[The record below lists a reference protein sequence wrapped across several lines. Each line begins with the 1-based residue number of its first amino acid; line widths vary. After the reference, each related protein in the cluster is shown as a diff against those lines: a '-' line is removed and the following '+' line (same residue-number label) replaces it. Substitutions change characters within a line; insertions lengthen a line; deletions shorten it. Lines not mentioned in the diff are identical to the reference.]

1 MKFFLLL
8 LLSAVVVC
16 NSLTGQIDYD
26 FLERKSKESDI
37 VVIGI
42 VSAKES
48 FWSNDKKMIFT
59 SNKITV
65 YGKIKGNAPDEI
77 EIITYGG
84 EIEDKFQ
91 VWSHERTL
99 NLNDKGYFFLRKDR
113 AHFAKAQEYYLLN
126 GENSFIPLPNR
137 VSSTISGNEP
147 ALTDKVV
154 EFGFDNIQVLPANKF
169 SFDLLVRTN
178 EAGAGVEFGYG
189 EVLAKYS
196 DLVFG
201 TYVDANEKLEV
212 EKETVISGPNFTLST
227 EDFSSD
233 IFRTLISGGCNST
246 GSLLAT
252 GIPLTEVFQKLLSIT
267 IEIQDLTAIGTISL
281 EEFQMDG
288 NIFYY
293 DPATG
298 DCLPFDDIIYP
309 NPIETGL
316 VCEIMSFSSDLDPM
330 HPDRAAAGTDN
341 ILTIT
346 GMNFGTTPGSVEFQN
361 ADVPGGPLVST
372 NIVDFTPASG
382 GSWTMDQIKVKIPS
396 APLTAGTGVFQ
407 VRTSGSMVCPSPAPL
422 EICYGV
428 TTFRTNSTNEVRK
441 IYLADYPNDGN
452 DQFSFRLD
460 AGLNDNPNA
469 RSTIEMAICN
479 WNERTKIDWTIGDV
493 YEGLSIAPAD
503 GVNYISLAPPGVF
516 ASNPSAN
523 MRTIVT
529 GDRILAC
536 SDFSIIP
543 PIRLNHTTDI
553 DIAVREDLMLMNP
566 PAPGGWNF
574 NLMDDPATN
583 QLDFYSIIQHEL
595 GHAHLLSHALP
606 NNKKM
611 YPFSQIG
618 AIMRDIIDKD
628 EMGGEYV
635 LDISRNTLNIPNT
648 DCPPAVGEN
657 ETCAVSVKEL
667 QHLSD
672 LRVSP
677 NPFIDEIALYLSLKN
692 LYKVEAQVYDLLGKN
707 VASANFGKLIGE
719 YSLTIPME
727 PWLSSGIYF
736 LLIKIDDVSGV
747 YKMIKL

>member
-8 LLSAVVVC
+8 LLSSVVVC

-42 VSAKES
+42 VSVKES

-65 YGKIKGNAPDEI
+65 YGKMKGNAPDEI

-137 VSSTISGNEP
+137 VSSTVSGNGP

-154 EFGFDNIQVLPANKF
+154 EFGFDNIQVLPENKF

-201 TYVDANEKLEV
+201 TYVDANERLEV

-252 GIPLTEVFQKLLSIT
+252 GIPLTEAFQKLLSIT

-281 EEFQMDG
+281 DEFQMDG
-288 NIFYY
+288 NIFYF
-293 DPATG
+293 DPVTG

-309 NPIETGL
+309 DPIETGL

-382 GSWTMDQIKVKIPS
+382 GSWTMGQIKVKVPS
-396 APLTAGTGVFQ
+396 SPLAAGTGVFQ
-407 VRTSGSMVCPSPAPL
+407 VRTSESMVCPSPTPL
-422 EICYGV
+422 EICYAA
-428 TTFRTNSTNEVRK
+428 TTFRTSANEVRK
-441 IYLADYPNDGN
+441 IFLADYPEDG
-452 DQFSFRLD
+452 DGEFAFRLD
-460 AGLNDNPNA
+460 SELDANMNA
-469 RSTIEMAICN
+469 KSAIKSAIC
-479 WNERTKIDWTIGDV
+479 DWHRQTRIHWALGDGYSGESPSV
-493 YEGLSIAPAD
+493 DNVNHIFLAPA
-503 GVNYISLAPPGVF
+503 GVF
-516 ASNPSAN
+516 ATNPGAN
-523 MRTIVT
+523 MRTII
-529 GDRILAC
+529 GGSRILAC
-536 SDFSIIP
+536 NDISTIP
-543 PIRLNHTTDI
+543 PIVKNHTTDI
-553 DIAVREDLMLMNP
+553 DIAVREDLTLMSP

-574 NLMDDPATN
+574 NSMIDPAIG
-583 QLDFYSIIQHEL
+583 QLDFYSVIQHEL

-606 NNKKM
+606 NDKKM
-611 YPFSQIG
+611 YPSSMLG
-618 AIMRDIIDKD
+618 GVMRNISDKD
-628 EMGGEYV
+628 GLGGNYI
-635 LDISRNTLNIPNT
+635 LDASNNNLNPV
-648 DCPPAVGEN
+648 CPMTVGRSTACGTTSVNDAVFN
-657 ETCAVSVKEL
+657 NSIKL
-667 QHLSD
+667 F
-672 LRVSP
+672 P
-677 NPFIDEIALYLSLKN
+677 NPFNNEITLSFSLNSQHRVN
-692 LYKVEAQVYDLLGKN
+692 LEIHDLLGDRIAHKDLG
-707 VASANFGKLIGE
+707 SLRSGKHSFNLFVD
-719 YSLTIPME
+719 SN
-727 PWLSSGIYF
+727 LSPGVYF
-736 LLIKIDDVSGV
+736 LEIVIDGVSNGF
-747 YKMIKL
+747 KLLKL